1 MFTPLQEL
9 NFTSQLNVDF
19 PLPVGWRTVMVIG
32 HTKQNIDTFIP
43 QVRLS
48 VDGGVSFRSGIDYT
62 QAHRNRNPVDGS
74 VNVGASGAGAV
85 TQVVGSGLFMALGAA
100 VNEIANFW
108 LTFHTFRE
116 AGLRTVCT
124 CTTQLFNPAGV
135 PVRSALA
142 GSILTAEANDFARLT
157 TIGPAVLTGAATLFG
172 ISR

>member
-9 NFTSQLNVDF
+9 TFTSQLNVDF
-19 PLPVGWRTVMVIG
+19 PLPIGWRTVMVIG
-32 HTKQNIDTFIP
+32 HTKQNLDIFIP

-62 QAHRNRNPVDGS
+62 QAHRARNPVDGS
-74 VNVGASGAGAV
+74 SDVGASGAGAV
-85 TQVVGSGLFMALGAA
+85 VQVVASGLLFALGAS

-116 AGLRTVCT
+116 SGLRTVCT
-124 CTTQLFNPAGV
+124 CTTQNFSPAGV
-135 PVRSALA
+135 PVRAALG
-142 GSILTAEANDFARLT
+142 GSNLTAEDNDFARLT